1 MSDEGEPGTPE
12 RTLTF
17 VSCVSDDALLNS
29 NLLASPCLAAG
40 SRHEVI
46 LVRNARSAAA
56 GLNLGIERAVGD
68 LIVCLHQDV
77 FLPDAWDDRLIQ
89 QFAMAEREFG
99 NIGIAGVYGVGPPIS
114 HNGVLAAQRIG
125 RVCDRG
131 RSLDEGVSLPARA
144 ATMDELLLVVPKG
157 TPLKVDP
164 ELGFHLYGA
173 DLCLQAAERG
183 LAVVVIDAYCHHNS
197 RSIGLPRE
205 FFASAEAFARKWHHR
220 LPVATPCVII
230 DWRHRVSI
238 LGISPSIT
246 SECAEAEESQ
256 GIFSPRRTPRAQR

>member
-1 MSDEGEPGTPE
+1 MSEHHDRRALTLN
-12 RTLTF
+12 LTF
-17 VSCVSDDALLNS
+17 VACVADDGLLNS
-29 NLLASPCLAAG
+29 NLLASPCLAPG

-68 LIVCLHQDV
+68 LIVCMHQDV
-77 FLPDAWDDRLIQ
+77 FLPDGWDDRLIE
-89 QFAMAEREFG
+89 QFAMAEQEFG
-99 NIGIAGVYGVGPPIS
+99 SIGIAGVYGVGPATS
-114 HNGVLAAQRIG
+114 QNEVLAAQRIG

-131 RSLDEGVSLPARA
+131 RSLDEGIPLPARA
-144 ATMDELLLVVPKG
+144 ATLDELLLVVPKG
-157 TPLKVDP
+157 TPLKADP

-183 LAVVVIDAYCHHNS
+183 LTVVVIDAYCNHNS
-197 RSIGLPRE
+197 RNIGLPRE

-230 DWRHRVSI
+230 DTNHRVSL
-238 LGISPSIT
+238 LGN
-246 SECAEAEESQ
+246 
-256 GIFSPRRTPRAQR
+256 SPR